1 MDNFSKILLEA
12 RKKYDSESLLSSEVQ
27 RFLTKVNKV
36 IPATVKDVI
45 FLTQKYNLLDKDSI
59 EEIRT
64 SSKSSLKKL
73 GQKYNIGED
82 DIESL
87 YKQLKDLKSN
97 IYLLPQY
104 MSPQEREMLE
114 LGKLSMNDLTIDLE
128 SSQGRT
134 AATKVYMP
142 MIYKIVSQHVGKS
155 SLSRAELISAA
166 TEGFV
171 NAMNDWDRSTGVP
184 FKTYAGLRV
193 RQQILNDMNHVSHS
207 LSGYNSYAFS
217 KGYSADALSLD
228 GMLGM
233 GEDGDYKQDRLA
245 ALGTTDDEYSEIDDR
260 KLKPIYDLLDRKFS
274 TRDIDIFCRIFA
286 LKGTKK
292 ESGRDIAK
300 SYGMDESNITQIKN
314 KILKFLRNDPKA
326 LQILKSL
333 HESYNISLMAHL
345 CGLDRATIMEALIND
360 DMFILL
366 EELNKWA
373 DSDSFKFAFESSL
386 KQLSTSDSKCILDI
400 VKRDFDFL
408 DGTFKKCKKTIILFL
423 SYMYPTETMNRKSD
437 VSLLEY
443 MVEIQE
449 AYKKHFK

>member
-1 MDNFSKILLEA
+1 MDNFSMILLES
-12 RKKYDSESLLSSEVQ
+12 RKKYDSESLLSSEIQ

-45 FLTQKYNLLDKDSI
+45 FLTQKYGLLDKNSI
-59 EEIRT
+59 EDIRM

-73 GQKYNIGED
+73 GQKYGIRDG
-82 DIESL
+82 DIENL
-87 YKQLKDLKSN
+87 HRQLKDLKSN

-134 AATKVYMP
+134 VATKVYMP
-142 MIYKIVSQHVGKS
+142 MVYKIVSQYVGKS
-155 SLSRAELISAA
+155 SLSRADLISAA

-171 NAMNDWDRSTGVP
+171 NAMNSWDRSTGVP

-193 RQQILNDMNHVSHS
+193 RQQILNDMNHISHA

-233 GEDGDYKQDRLA
+233 GEDGDYNQDRLA

-274 TRDIDIFCRIFA
+274 TRDIDIFCRVFA
-286 LKGTKK
+286 LKGNKK

-314 KILKFLRNDPKA
+314 KILKFLRNDSRA

-345 CGLDRATIMEALIND
+345 CGLDRATIMETLIND

-366 EELNKWA
+366 EELNKWT
-373 DSDSFKFAFESSL
+373 DSETFKFAFESAL
-386 KQLSTSDSKCILDI
+386 KQLSASDSKYILDI
-400 VKRDFDFL
+400 VKKDFDSL
-408 DGTFKKCKKTIILFL
+408 DSTFKKYKKTIILFL
-423 SYMYPTETMNRKSD
+423 SYMYPTETMNSKSD